1 MEGTASGGNAMSR
14 ARPAAVLALVAL
26 LLFVATALW
35 TQFARSDL
43 DIDGIC
49 CIEGS

>member
-1 MEGTASGGNAMSR
+1 MSR

-35 TQFARSDL
+35 TQFARSVL
-43 DIDGIC
+43 
-49 CIEGS
+49 SPPSASMFQPSPKS